1 MKKSQFKVGGGKP
14 MDLQGQTIS
23 YSSTITSSSWDH
35 DNIAIGICFPK
46 IKANNIMISVSYKG
60 DRTGSNRGYWGYIN
74 DGSLSREQIS
84 LTFGNPPT
92 QRSVNKNITDG
103 RILDGVQLESY
114 DINLYAI
121 SVTFTDI
128 EMVEE

>member
-1 MKKSQFKVGGGKP
+1 
-14 MDLQGQTIS
+14 MDLQGQMIS

-46 IKANNIMISVSYKG
+46 IKAKNIMISVSYMG
-60 DRTGSNRGYWGYIN
+60 DRTGSNRGYWCYQN
-74 DGSLSREQIS
+74 DGNLTREQIS

-92 QRSVNKNITDG
+92 RRSVNKNITDG

-128 EMVEE
+128 EMIEE